1 MFRVPTISLR
11 SQLTKS
17 AWFAAVLRILQERAM
32 RRSGCR
38 ASGTH
43 DHLQTPLDATMDHHS
58 RAKRLA
64 ASLPKDQVPV
74 TLREIDDT
82 ERMMWTERV
91 LWPRASMVI
100 QHTMME
106 RVHAGLVEEGGWN
119 KPELDPEWRSS
130 PSGQD
135 TAPCSLMCLYRHKS

>member
-1 MFRVPTISLR
+1 
-11 SQLTKS
+11 
-17 AWFAAVLRILQERAM
+17 M

-43 DHLQTPLDATMDHHS
+43 AHVQTPLDATMDHHS

-64 ASLPKDQVPV
+64 ASLPKDQVLA

-82 ERMMWTERV
+82 DRMMWTERV
-91 LWPRASMVI
+91 LWPRAGMVI

-106 RVHAGLVEEGGWN
+106 RVHAGLVEEGG
-119 KPELDPEWRSS
+119 
-130 PSGQD
+130 
-135 TAPCSLMCLYRHKS
+135 